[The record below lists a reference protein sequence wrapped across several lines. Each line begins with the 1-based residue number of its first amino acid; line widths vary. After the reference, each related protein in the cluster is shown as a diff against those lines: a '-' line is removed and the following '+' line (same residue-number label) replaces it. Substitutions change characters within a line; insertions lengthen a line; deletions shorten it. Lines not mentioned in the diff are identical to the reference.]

1 MKRSGLIAMIALTL
15 LPFVMTGLAVLFV
28 LPDTIPLHAG
38 AGGVDRVGSKVGAFE
53 PTFIIVGC
61 GALFTILYAFMDK
74 LTARHGSYA
83 HGGRIALM
91 FALVWFNVLQLVFI
105 LLMATGV

>member
-15 LPFVMTGLAVLFV
+15 LPLVMTGLAVLFV

-38 AGGVDRVGSKVGAFE
+38 AGGVDRVGSKFGAFE
-53 PTFIIVGC
+53 ISSFLVGF
-61 GALFTILYAFMDK
+61 GVLATILYAFMDK

-105 LLMATGV
+105 LWMATGV